1 MAAASDNDGMFRPA
15 GSAPLG
21 AILVRRG
28 VLTEEQLA
36 TALAEQEKSG
46 EQLGEIIVRLGF
58 AAGPMIA
65 QALAT
70 QYGRL
75 LKTEYGYAVGF
86 DDAALGPFGPAPVGS
101 LPAQDQQA
109 TAPTP
114 AAGLRVALP
123 AQSVPA
129 TAPAPAEVQA
139 TRAAAA
145 TPTLDDVVPKWR
157 QQTRQLEAQRDAA
170 LRDLRAVAVERA
182 ASAAELEAVTA
193 RCAELEAAAD
203 QAEAEREMVSS
214 ARDGAVQRN
223 AELERRLAE
232 LQAASARTTEL
243 AAAATAAEQEKAAR
257 EQARDEAA
265 SRIAEL
271 EERVVELEAAA
282 AADDGHLAAA
292 TARVAELESSAARD
306 CELEAELT
314 AAREESARI
323 QREKGALE
331 AAHVSM
337 AAHNADLEER
347 LKQLEAANTRTA
359 QHERQLEETAPQI
372 VRLEAERDNVS
383 AVAHVPGQERRGH
396 HPDQHAEDPSHLL
409 FVPGSEGY
417 RLVEQDGPLPSPG
430 SMLELPEDDGTI
442 SRLFVLK
449 VGPAPLP
456 SVRLACAYLVAAE

>member
-1 MAAASDNDGMFRPA
+1 
-15 GSAPLG
+15 
-21 AILVRRG
+21 LVD
-28 VLTEEQLA
+28 LSLDEE
-36 TALAEQEKSG
+36 S
-46 EQLGEIIVRLGF
+46 
-58 AAGPMIA
+58 P
-65 QALAT
+65 
-70 QYGRL
+70 
-75 LKTEYGYAVGF
+75 
-86 DDAALGPFGPAPVGS
+86 DDP
-101 LPAQDQQA
+101 
-109 TAPTP
+109 
-114 AAGLRVALP
+114 
-123 AQSVPA
+123 
-129 TAPAPAEVQA
+129 
-139 TRAAAA
+139 
-145 TPTLDDVVPKWR
+145 PTLLSR
-157 QQTRQLEAQRDAA
+157 CF
-170 LRDLRAVAVERA
+170 
-182 ASAAELEAVTA
+182 ASPSPRSRNTMPAFADPLQDFRFGSVELEAVRA

-243 AAAATAAEQEKAAR
+243 AAAATPAEQEKAAR

-306 CELEAELT
+306 SELEAELT

-323 QREKGALE
+323 QREKGARE

-372 VRLEAERDNVS
+372 ARLEAERDNVS
-383 AVAHVPGQERRGH
+383 AVAHLPGQERRGH
-396 HPDQHAEDPSHLL
+396 HRDQLTEDPSHLL
-409 FVPGSEGY
+409 FIAGSEGY
-417 RLVEQDGPLPSPG
+417 RLVEQDGPPPAPG
-430 SMLELPEDDGTI
+430 STVELPRDDGTA
-442 SRLFVLK
+442 LKLTVTK
-449 VGPAPLP
+449 VGASPLP
-456 SVRLACAYLVAAE
+456 GARVACAYLVESA